1 MKRTHEFGPT
11 LPSNIQSKYVNEE
24 GIEKLLDEEADPEN
38 LIAGDFRATE
48 QPGLTSLHSLFL
60 NEHNRIAKN
69 ISQLHPFLSDD
80 DIYQMARQIVIAE
93 LQNIVY
99 NEFLPVVLGS
109 TTMEQYNIKLPI
121 HSTSVTTQTLTTQT
135 LTTQTQTPRHT

>member
-24 GIEKLLDEEADPEN
+24 GIEKLLDEETDPEN
-38 LIAGDFRATE
+38 LIAGDMRATE

-69 ISQLHPFLSDD
+69 VSQLHPFLSDD
-80 DIYQMARQIVIAE
+80 DTYQMARQIVIAE

-99 NEFLPVVLGS
+99 NEFLPVVLDANIGS
-109 TTMEQYNIKLPI
+109 KFK
-121 HSTSVTTQTLTTQT
+121 
-135 LTTQTQTPRHT
+135 